1 MQCSYN
7 RVSRIKMLPV
17 STTVNYTTSI
27 IMKEG
32 KMHQCS
38 NEDREVQRRKQLLGE
53 RERERETRGR
63 IVETLE

>member
-1 MQCSYN
+1 
-7 RVSRIKMLPV
+7 MLPV